1 MRHTLMISRMGEG
14 WMPEC
19 QRHQFRAGLS
29 LRNWRSLVASGC
41 TRLAV
46 PLLWSA
52 SRVVLGTGDEG
63 GIFLLRIVLNL
74 LLN

>member
-1 MRHTLMISRMGEG
+1 MLRTLMTSRMGAG

-29 LRNWRSLVASGC
+29 LRNRRSLVASGC

-52 SRVVLGTGDEG
+52 LRVVPGTDDEG
-63 GIFLLRIVLNL
+63 GVLTL
-74 LLN
+74 ASTS